1 MKFHILTIFPKIF
14 DSYLNESIIK
24 RAQKNK
30 VISIKIHNIRDYAI
44 DKHKTVDDRP
54 YGGGPGMILKV
65 EPIYKNLKKIK
76 KNTATSNKKSTIILL
91 SPRGKTF
98 NQKMALNLSKYQQL
112 VLIAGHYEG
121 FDERIKKYVDEEISI
136 GNYIL
141 TGGELPAMTII
152 DAVTR
157 LLPGVLGD
165 VNSNKDETF
174 TKNEKYIE
182 YPHYTRPE
190 NFKGQRVPKV
200 LLSGNHQKISD
211 WKSAKSKHNT

>member
-24 RAQKNK
+24 RAKINK
-30 VISIKIHNIRDYAI
+30 VISIKVHNIRDYAT
-44 DKHKTVDDRP
+44 DKHKTVDGRP
-54 YGGGPGMILKV
+54 YGGGPGMVLKV
-65 EPIYKNLKKIK
+65 EPIYKNLKAIK
-76 KNTATSNKKSTIILL
+76 KSKDSKIILL
-91 SPRGKTF
+91 SPKGKTL
-98 NQKMALNLSKYQQL
+98 NQKMAQKFSKLKQI

-121 FDERIKKYVDEEISI
+121 FDERIKKYVDEEVSV

-157 LLPGVLGD
+157 LLPGALGD
-165 VNSNKDETF
+165 KNSIKDETF
-174 TKNEKYIE
+174 TKKENYIE

-190 NFKGQRVPKV
+190 NFQGQRVPKV
-200 LLSGNHQKISD
+200 LLSGNHQNIATWRVK
-211 WKSAKSKHNT
+211 KSKNNA